1 MSNATEED
9 IRKAIVPK
17 SDQINA
23 DDLLT
28 GPITVTVKAVQVKGG
43 QEQPVWISLEE
54 TDKYFRPCKGMS
66 RILVAAWGADSA
78 KYVGRS
84 MTLYCDPTVKWG
96 GMAVGGIRISHMTDI
111 KAKMVM
117 AITVSKAN
125 KKPYTV
131 EPLTM
136 AGTVDYSA
144 ALKTART
151 IDELGAAW
159 SKIPKGEQKQYAAV
173 KDARKAE
180 LSQPADET
188 IARINACAALDAL
201 EVIADAFTEAE
212 AVKYTAAYSKRKGE
226 LLDAATGA
234 V

>member
-1 MSNATEED
+1 MSD
-9 IRKAIVPK
+9 MSSVIVPK

-28 GPITVTVKAVQVKGG
+28 GPITVTVKSVAVKGG

-66 RILVAAWGADSA
+66 RVLVAAWGADSA

-84 MTLYCDPTVKWG
+84 MTLYCDPKVKWA
-96 GMAVGGIRISHMTDI
+96 GMEVGGIRISHLSDI
-111 KAKMVM
+111 DSKMVL

-125 KKPYTV
+125 KKPYVVDVLKRSEKT
-131 EPLTM
+131 
-136 AGTVDYSA
+136 DYSA
-144 ALKTART
+144 ALKTARSM
-151 IDELGAAW
+151 DELGAAW
-159 SKIPKGEQKQYAAV
+159 AKIPKSEQKQYVAV

-180 LSQPADET
+180 LSQPASLS
-188 IARINACAALDAL
+188 ARIAACKTLSELDAL
-201 EVIADAFTEAE
+201 ADTFTEAE
-212 AVKYTAAYSKRKGE
+212 AVAHTAEYGKRKGE
-226 LLDAATGA
+226 LLDAEGGG

>member
-1 MSNATEED
+1 MSD
-9 IRKAIVPK
+9 MSDVIIPK

-28 GPITVTVKAVQVKGG
+28 GPITVTVKSVQVKGG

-131 EPLTM
+131 EPLVM
-136 AGTVDYSA
+136 AGKVDYSA
-144 ALKTART
+144 ALKTARN

-159 SKIPKGEQKQYAAV
+159 SKIPKAEQRKYLEI
-173 KDARKAE
+173 KDARKVE
-180 LSQPADET
+180 LSQPVDDMLT
-188 IARINACAALDAL
+188 RIQSCAALDAL
-201 EVIADAFTEAE
+201 EVIAEAFDTEQ
-212 AVKYTAAYSKRKGE
+212 AVRYTAAYTKRKGE
-226 LLDAATGA
+226 LLDAAEKAGA